1 MGSSADNAVL
11 VAKPGQEPD
20 PQFYGG
26 RGRIVRKTG
35 PQADWAALDKK
46 IRASHEEQLNL
57 SHAELYEF
65 ARQVRKDAVLMTHSA
80 QSGHTGGPFSMADY
94 MAPLLCNYLR
104 LKPREPFWE
113 DRDRFLVSNGH
124 TSAGIY
130 SLLCR
135 RGYFSPGYLLT
146 FRSTPSRLQGHPN
159 HIKLPGIEI
168 GTGSLGQGLSAAHGM
183 ALAQGL
189 DGPGAQHRRTVCNV
203 GDGEMQEGQIWE
215 CIHHAGHRGTDN
227 FIMSVDYN
235 DIQIDGYVREVK
247 RLDPLADKLRAFHWE
262 VREVDGHDMGEI
274 CAAWEW
280 AWERKGSPSA
290 LIFKTVMMHGV
301 PEYEYLFKWHGQA
314 CNDEQALHC
323 LKALGFDY
331 ASLDEAKTEYGERV
345 YDGVV
350 PKVLAAPWARVLHMD
365 TLRITAGEHNAGH

>member
-1 MGSSADNAVL
+1 MGSSSDNAVL
-11 VAKPGQEPD
+11 VAKPGAEPN
-20 PQFYGG
+20 PEFYGG
-26 RGRIVRKTG
+26 RERIHRHTG
-35 PQADWAALDKK
+35 PQADWAALERK
-46 IRASHEEQLNL
+46 IRANPDERLGL

-65 ARQVRKDAVLMTHSA
+65 ARQVRKDAVLMTNSA
-80 QSGHTGGPFSMADY
+80 NSGHTGGPFSMADY

-104 LKPREPFWE
+104 LRPHEPYWE
-113 DRDRFLVSNGH
+113 DRDRFIVSNGH

-168 GTGSLGQGLSAAHGM
+168 GTGSLGQGLSVAHGM
-183 ALAQGL
+183 ALAQNL
-189 DGPGAQHRRTVCNV
+189 DGAAHRRTVCNV

-215 CIHHAGHRGTDN
+215 AIHHAGHRGTDN
-227 FIMSVDYN
+227 LIMAVDYN

-247 RLDPLADKLRAFHWE
+247 RLDPLDDKLRAFHWA
-262 VREVDGHDMGEI
+262 VRVVDGHDMQAI
-274 CAAWEW
+274 CDAWEW
-280 AWERKGSPSA
+280 AWQRKGQPTA
-290 LIFKTVMMHGV
+290 LVFNTVMMHGV
-301 PEYEYLFKWHGQA
+301 PEYEYLFKWHGQS
-314 CNDEQALHC
+314 CTDEQALNC
-323 LKALGFDY
+323 LKALGFEYDSV
-331 ASLDEAKTEYGERV
+331 AAAKAEYGPAV

-365 TLRITAGEHNAGH
+365 TLEITEGDHNQGH